1 MAGGLCAR
9 RAPIRLTHLA
19 LNANP
24 AFSLRANVSS
34 NTKIPEGKCDPPRSP
49 RSQPF
54 GVPLASCA
62 AFCMKE
68 CHGRR
73 RLGAMSRSLLV

>member
-1 MAGGLCAR
+1 MVGVQSEVYRNKLRPVRYDNFVHG
-9 RAPIRLTHLA
+9 RASGSIPSQACSA
-19 LNANP
+19 LFPHKPLVLNLGAQN
-24 AFSLRANVSS
+24 
-34 NTKIPEGKCDPPRSP
+34 SP
-49 RSQPF
+49 
-54 GVPLASCA
+54 GCA